1 MFYPTT
7 NRFLIFCFI
16 AIGTVGADSSDDS
29 DDNPSQ
35 APKLNDGY
43 RKHNAIKAI
52 QDVSTDDRDNI
63 NDSDDNP
70 SVVPKTIDNEPPVI
84 PEHNAIE
91 AIENETCGHRDDNDL
106 QLIVSNPT
114 TEFNAIEDETSENSD
129 DEWFCVDPKRYDPFQ
144 RKLNRFFARRYS
156 HGHHHY
162 PRGHR
167 HCPSFYQHYPR
178 GYRCELIEY
187 IVYQNTVGF
196 LYKVGG
202 IFGRKTSKTVE
213 EKEIL
218 VYEDMRRNIQW
229 TWP

>member
-1 MFYPTT
+1 MFYPTI

-16 AIGTVGADSSDDS
+16 AIATVGADSSDNS

-35 APKLNDGY
+35 APELNDGY
-43 RKHNAIKAI
+43 RKHNDIEAIR
-52 QDVSTDDRDNI
+52 DGSTDDRDDN
-63 NDSDDNP
+63 DDNP
-70 SVVPKTIDNEPPVI
+70 SIVSEIIDNESPVI
-84 PEHNAIE
+84 PEHKVIE
-91 AIENETCGHRDDNDL
+91 AIENETCDHQDENDL
-106 QLIVSNPT
+106 RLTVPNPSA
-114 TEFNAIEDETSENSD
+114 ERNAIDDETSDNSD

-144 RKLNRFFARRYS
+144 RKLNRFFARGYS

-162 PRGHR
+162 PRGY
-167 HCPSFYQHYPR
+167 CPRFYGHYPR

-187 IVYQNTVGF
+187 IVYQNTAGF

-202 IFGRKTSKTVE
+202 IFGRKKSKTVE

-218 VYEDMRRNIQW
+218 VFEDMRRNIQW